1 MKSKLSSMSMRDK
14 RILLMLLGIVV
25 FVLGYFLVFQPQ
37 MEKAADIEAQN
48 APLREKLSQLREIEE
63 NQDYYISETNKY
75 NQRVTD
81 YTNMFPADVKEED
94 AVLLG
99 KGIEDKL
106 GMWIYKMDFS
116 DQEFVASLDTSAINS
131 SSDEDDS
138 TLTEQAN
145 QSTQDQINEIEGTS
159 DEASTTTVPDGID
172 YDSVALYRVKNTM
185 EFDGTYQELKDLV
198 DYLAADDSRLT
209 IDSVDIDFS
218 ASTGDLGG
226 TVVVNMFSMTGTGRE
241 YVTPDISSVI
251 LGNHNLFGTLTT
263 SSSKNSGRGNSSNN
277 NNSGSN
283 SSDNNNNSSSD
294 NNSSDSEAGNSSDNS
309 DNTQ

>member
-1 MKSKLSSMSMRDK
+1 M
-14 RILLMLLGIVV
+14 LMLLGIVV

-37 MEKAADIEAQN
+37 MAKAEEIEAQN
-48 APLREKLSQLREIEE
+48 APLREKLNQLREIEE

-99 KGIEDKL
+99 KGMEDKL
-106 GMWIYKMDFS
+106 GMWIYKMDFAE
-116 DQEFVASLDTSAINS
+116 QEFVSSLDTSAINGGLTA
-131 SSDEDDS
+131 DDS

-145 QSTQDQINEIEGTS
+145 QPTQDQINEIEGTS
-159 DEASTTTVPDGID
+159 DDTDTTTVPDGID
-172 YDSVALYRVKNTM
+172 YDSVALYRVRNTM

-209 IDSVDIDFS
+209 LDSVDITFS

-226 TVVVNMFSMTGTGRE
+226 TVVVNMYSMTGTGRT
-241 YVTPDISSVI
+241 YTTPDISSVV

-263 SSSKNSGRGNSSNN
+263 SSKKNSDSSEN
-277 NNSGSN
+277 NNS
-283 SSDNNNNSSSD
+283 
-294 NNSSDSEAGNSSDNS
+294 DSGTDNSSDNS